1 MSNVLGSAYI
11 EIKPTM
17 KGGIDASVVR
27 NIESKLGAAG
37 TAGGAAME
45 KAIAAAG
52 KRTGASLSQSL
63 SSPAAISG
71 LKAQNDQ
78 LIKIAQHAAAAADA
92 QTKFSAKQIAAQN
105 AAFSSQE
112 RYNIAVEKYG
122 KSSLQ
127 ARSAQ
132 QEFTAATFA
141 VTRSLG
147 SEGAALAAAEA
158 KAGRMGSGMK
168 RAGTLGQ
175 GAFSTIAMS
184 SGGALGPISELMLKM
199 QGLGG
204 LFQSAGTKSGKAL
217 LGIGAA
223 AMATGGILTAAGD
236 KDTTAQNQLK
246 AAIAGTGKSWGTYSK
261 GVEEAIKTGEKYGY
275 TANQSMDALKK
286 LTMATHD
293 PDKAL
298 KGFGLTLNMAAA
310 KHVELSSAAQ
320 KLGLGLMGNTRGLKQ
335 YGIVIESNTK
345 FASQAASATKA
356 HDTAVTALGKA
367 QQKLTDITAVN
378 ASKSKLSVSAQI
390 ALRKAQD
397 AVTIAI
403 AKSGVGSLQAISA
416 SQKLSDMQL
425 KLSSSS
431 KLSVSG
437 QIALRNAHDAVTK
450 AQEKVKQSSLTMTL
464 AQKKA
469 KDGADNFNQVLAKGG
484 KILAGQ
490 AAAGTE
496 TFTGKMKKLKAQ
508 VEDTVA
514 GMGQKFGGM
523 LMASGPALMGVGA
536 IIETGVI
543 GKTGKAIKNLATF
556 SKESKVVQMA
566 TKAWAAATWL
576 LDAAMSANPIGIA
589 VVAIAALVVGIIIAY
604 NKFKPFREMVDSL
617 GRLLKGAFT
626 DSIAWVSHSLGVLWT
641 DMQSIWK
648 NIWNFLKTWGP
659 LALVAIAPMIGIPL
673 LIFQHWG
680 AITKFLSGLWSSI
693 QTIFGVGVKWV
704 QSLVTGFIA
713 REVTGFHLLWTSV
726 SGIFSSLWKDVK
738 GIWNGAI
745 NWISGIVSG
754 FIALEIRGFTN
765 FWNNIS
771 SIFSKLWTG
780 AKTLFSTGLAGIVG
794 LISGWARGALGMLSG
809 AGSSIV
815 QGLINGVTGMARKAL
830 DAVKSV
836 GSSIING
843 VKSFFGIHSPS
854 SVFADL
860 GGNLIKGLIQG
871 IIKNK
876 GQVGHLVKSVFGDV
890 AGGAAGAL
898 GWLQKQGGSALSSVL
913 GGAKSALGK
922 VFGGLFGSS
931 GGGAAGTGSV
941 GAWIAQALAADN
953 LPMSWAGPANTMVM
967 RESGGNPKAINL
979 WDSNAMAGHP
989 SKGIAQMIDSTFQA
1003 HRNPALPNDIYNPI
1017 ANLASSFRYILAQY
1031 GSIFNVQQA
1040 VGKTPKGYSFGGTV
1054 PGEGFGDKV
1063 HALLEPGEFVIP
1075 KSIVNMLGV
1084 SFFEGLRTKRFATG
1098 GLVGATLRAVA
1109 SSRSA
1114 ATAKRATAARVAASK
1129 RAARVRDVAQRA
1141 ARAHNLAVA
1150 HAAAAAAAKKLAMS
1164 ISAVTYGE
1172 SLFSKAFAADQK
1184 LMATAPDK
1192 YNAVHA
1198 ALVQQATALVVTA
1211 NANERATRN
1220 TTKHTAALKAQALAV
1235 AQLAQAQNMISPN
1248 TEAINSISNAFRG
1261 ATTSGD
1267 LGSLFN
1273 YQSGYGASS
1282 AASVISQLK
1291 NKLELSKSFA
1301 ERLKELAAK
1310 GLGVDMLQQLIAAGP
1325 QAGMGI
1331 AQQML
1336 SDPSAIIT
1344 IQSLMSQ
1351 ITSSGSSLGNAIGNA
1366 ATSTGLAMGGS
1377 SLTDFATAGA
1387 LQFSNAAPV
1396 TPINYSTSATKLL
1409 HYASGGLTRGSR
1421 HLGDNNLIASSV
1433 GEYVSN
1439 RRTVDAFGVPFFDAL
1454 NRVSGARIA
1463 GPSPSTHLG
1472 GSSRYA
1478 GGQSPSSTTVQE
1490 APLLQVQGDLVVRN
1504 ESDILKIQA
1513 ALYQKNAAQKRA
1525 TGMGR

>member
-37 TAGGAAME
+37 VAGGAAME

-52 KRTGASLSQSL
+52 KRTGASLGQSL
-63 SSPAAISG
+63 SSPAAVSG

-92 QTKFSAKQIAAQN
+92 QTKFSAKQISAQN
-105 AAFSSQE
+105 AAFASQE
-112 RYNIAVEKYG
+112 RYNTAVEKYG

-184 SGGALGPISELMLKM
+184 SNGAMGPIGELMMKM
-199 QGLGG
+199 QGMGG
-204 LFQSAGTKSGKAL
+204 LFQSAGTRSGKAL

-310 KHVELSSAAQ
+310 RHVELSSAAQ

-345 FASQAASATKA
+345 YASQAAAATKA
-356 HDTAVTALGKA
+356 HDAAVTALGKA
-367 QQKLTDITAVN
+367 QQKLTDITSVN

-390 ALRKAQD
+390 SLRKAQD

-416 SQKLSDMQL
+416 SQRLSDMQL

-431 KLSVSG
+431 KLSVSS

-450 AQEKVKQSSLTMTL
+450 AQDKVKQSSLTMTS

-508 VEDTVA
+508 VEDTAA

-556 SKESKVVQMA
+556 SKESRIVQMA

-576 LDAAMSANPIGIA
+576 LDAAMNANPIGIA
-589 VVAIAALVVGIIIAY
+589 VVAIAALVAGVILAY
-604 NKFKPFREMVDSL
+604 NHFKPFHDMVDSI

-626 DSIAWVSHSLGVLWT
+626 DSIAWVSHSLGVLWS
-641 DMQSIWK
+641 DMQTIWGKIWK
-648 NIWNFLKTWGP
+648 FLQTWGP
-659 LALVAIAPMIGIPL
+659 LALAAIMPMIGIPL

-680 AITKFLSGLWSSI
+680 AITKFLSSLWSSI

-704 QSLVTGFIA
+704 ENLVAGFLT
-713 REVTGFHLLWTSV
+713 REVNGFHKMWTDV
-726 SGIFSSLWKDVK
+726 SGVFSGLWKDVK

-745 NWISGIVSG
+745 NWISGIVLG

-765 FWNNIS
+765 LWNNIS

-794 LISGWARGALGMLSG
+794 LIAGWARGALGMLSG
-809 AGSSIV
+809 AGSDIV
-815 QGLINGVTGMARKAL
+815 RGLINGVTGMARKAL

-836 GSSIING
+836 GSSIIDG

-1040 VGKTPKGYSFGGTV
+1040 VGKTPKGYSSGGTV
-1054 PGEGFGDKV
+1054 PGEGFGDKI

-1084 SFFEGLRTKRFATG
+1084 SFFENLRTKRFATG
-1098 GLVGATLRAVA
+1098 GLVGATLRAAA
-1109 SSRSA
+1109 SSRAS
-1114 ATAKRATAARVAASK
+1114 ATAKRASAANKRATAAHVTAVRMANAHRLAA
-1129 RAARVRDVAQRA
+1129 
-1141 ARAHNLAVA
+1141 A
-1150 HAAAAAAAKKLAMS
+1150 HAAAAVAAQRLAMS
-1164 ISAVTYGE
+1164 MGAVTYGE
-1172 SLFSKAFAADQK
+1172 SLFSKAFSAGQK
-1184 LMATAPDK
+1184 LMATAPSQ
-1192 YNAVHA
+1192 YEAVHA
-1198 ALVQQATALVVTA
+1198 ALIRQATALVTSA

-1220 TTKHTAALKAQALAV
+1220 TTKHTAALKAQAQAV
-1235 AQLAQAQNMISPN
+1235 AELTQARGMISPN
-1248 TEAINSISNAFRG
+1248 AESISAISQ
-1261 ATTSGD
+1261 ASKQSAMSGTGLSD
-1267 LGSLFN
+1267 LFN
-1273 YQSGYGASS
+1273 YQPGYGASS
-1282 AASVISQLK
+1282 VSSVIANLK
-1291 NKLELSKSFA
+1291 QKLALSKTFSGYLGA
-1301 ERLKELAAK
+1301 LGSR
-1310 GLGVDMLQQLIAAGP
+1310 GLGVDMIQNLIAIGP
-1325 QAGMGI
+1325 QAGIGI
-1331 AQQML
+1331 AQQIL
-1336 SDPSAIIT
+1336 SDPSAILT
-1344 IQSLMSQ
+1344 IQSLTSQ
-1351 ITSSGSSLGNAIGNA
+1351 ISASSLYTGTQVGQMTTAV
-1366 ATSTGLAMGGS
+1366 GLAMGGS
-1377 SLTDFATAGA
+1377 A
-1387 LQFSNAAPV
+1387 LSHFG
-1396 TPINYSTSATKLL
+1396 
-1409 HYASGGLTRGSR
+1409 SGGLIRGGSGI
-1421 HLGDNNLIASSV
+1421 GDNKIVSATP
-1433 GEYVSN
+1433 GEYVIQK
-1439 RRTVDAFGVPFFDAL
+1439 RIVDAFGVPFFDSL
-1454 NRVSGARIA
+1454 NGRSGSGSRAA
-1463 GPSPSTHLG
+1463 GPTGRGEGSQSG
-1472 GSSRYA
+1472 GRFGYG
-1478 GGQSPSSTTVQE
+1478 GGQSPLSTIVHE
-1490 APLLQVQGDLVVRN
+1490 APLMQIQGDLIIRN
-1504 ESDILKIQA
+1504 ESDLVRIQA